1 MLSLFLYYFLYLFYS
16 ILLGFFILSLS
27 KKAAKKNDVPVAA
40 LIVDNQTG
48 KIISK
53 AYNTRNITQKTL
65 NHAEIIAIQKA
76 NKKISLWRLNKCTL
90 YVTIEPCEM
99 CKAIIKESRI
109 SQVYYLLE
117 KPVTKQQYNKVK
129 FTKIQHQNEYLKKY
143 QKIADN
149 FWKKLRKMI

>member
-1 MLSLFLYYFLYLFYS
+1 MEDKYLETL
-16 ILLGFFILSLS
+16 IKLS
-27 KKAAKKNDVPVAA
+27 KKAAKKNDVPVAE

>member
-1 MLSLFLYYFLYLFYS
+1 MENKYLETL
-16 ILLGFFILSLS
+16 IKLS

-109 SQVYYLLE
+109 FQVYYLLE

>member
-1 MLSLFLYYFLYLFYS
+1 MENKYLETL
-16 ILLGFFILSLS
+16 IKLS

-143 QKIADN
+143 QKIVDN

>member
-1 MLSLFLYYFLYLFYS
+1 MEDKYLETL
-16 ILLGFFILSLS
+16 IKLS

-117 KPVTKQQYNKVK
+117 KLVTKQQYNKVK

-143 QKIADN
+143 QKIVDN

>member
-1 MLSLFLYYFLYLFYS
+1 MEDKYLETL
-16 ILLGFFILSLS
+16 IKLS

-109 SQVYYLLE
+109 SQVCYLLE

>member
-1 MLSLFLYYFLYLFYS
+1 MEEKIINKLLSLA
-16 ILLGFFILSLS
+16 
-27 KKAAKKNDVPVAA
+27 KKAYLQNETPISAIIVYNNK
-40 LIVDNQTG
+40 LIST
-48 KIISK
+48 
-53 AYNTRNITQKTL
+53 AYNKRNKTQKTID
-65 NHAEIIAIQKA
+65 HAEIRAIIKA
-76 NKKISLWRLNKCTL
+76 NKKLKTWRLNKCTL

-143 QKIADN
+143 QKIVDN

>member
-1 MLSLFLYYFLYLFYS
+1 MEDKYLETL
-16 ILLGFFILSLS
+16 IKLS

-143 QKIADN
+143 QKIVDN
-149 FWKKLRKMI
+149 FWKKRRKMI

>member
-1 MLSLFLYYFLYLFYS
+1 MEDKYLETL
-16 ILLGFFILSLS
+16 IKLS

-117 KPVTKQQYNKVK
+117 KPLTKQQYNKVK

-143 QKIADN
+143 QKIVDDVSDKLQINSNKYIFFDYDN
-149 FWKKLRKMI
+149 TY

>member
-1 MLSLFLYYFLYLFYS
+1 MEDKYLETL
-16 ILLGFFILSLS
+16 IKLS

-143 QKIADN
+143 QKIFDN

>member
-1 MLSLFLYYFLYLFYS
+1 MEDKYLETL
-16 ILLGFFILSLS
+16 IKLS

-65 NHAEIIAIQKA
+65 NHAEIMAIQKA
-76 NKKISLWRLNKCTL
+76 NKKISSWRLNKCTL

-129 FTKIQHQNEYLKKY
+129 FTKIHHQNEYLKKY

>member
-1 MLSLFLYYFLYLFYS
+1 MEDKYLETL
-16 ILLGFFILSLS
+16 IKLS

-143 QKIADN
+143 QKIVDN
-149 FWKKLRKMI
+149 FWKKLREMI

>member
-1 MLSLFLYYFLYLFYS
+1 MEDKYLETL
-16 ILLGFFILSLS
+16 IKLS

-65 NHAEIIAIQKA
+65 NHAEIMAIQKA
-76 NKKISLWRLNKCTL
+76 NRKISSWRLNKCTL

>member
-1 MLSLFLYYFLYLFYS
+1 MEDKYLETL
-16 ILLGFFILSLS
+16 IKLS
-27 KKAAKKNDVPVAA
+27 KKAAKKNDVPIAA

-76 NKKISLWRLNKCTL
+76 NKKISLWRLNNCTL

-143 QKIADN
+143 QKIVDN

>member
-1 MLSLFLYYFLYLFYS
+1 MEDKYLE
-16 ILLGFFILSLS
+16 ILIKLS
-27 KKAAKKNDVPVAA
+27 KKAAKKNDVPIAA

-143 QKIADN
+143 QKIVDN

>member
-1 MLSLFLYYFLYLFYS
+1 MEDKYLETL
-16 ILLGFFILSLS
+16 IKLS

-129 FTKIQHQNEYLKKY
+129 FTKIQHQNKYLKKY

>member
-1 MLSLFLYYFLYLFYS
+1 MEDKYLETL
-16 ILLGFFILSLS
+16 IKLS

-129 FTKIQHQNEYLKKY
+129 FTKTQHQNEYLKKY
-143 QKIADN
+143 QKIVDN

>member
-1 MLSLFLYYFLYLFYS
+1 MEDKYLETL
-16 ILLGFFILSLS
+16 IKLS

-117 KPVTKQQYNKVK
+117 KPLTKQQYNKVK

-143 QKIADN
+143 QKIVDN

>member
-1 MLSLFLYYFLYLFYS
+1 MEDKYLETL
-16 ILLGFFILSLS
+16 IKLS

-40 LIVDNQTG
+40 LTVDNQTG

-129 FTKIQHQNEYLKKY
+129 FTKIQHQNKYLKKY

>member
-1 MLSLFLYYFLYLFYS
+1 MEDKYLETL
-16 ILLGFFILSLS
+16 IKLS

-65 NHAEIIAIQKA
+65 NHAEIMAIQKA
-76 NKKISLWRLNKCTL
+76 NKKISSWRLNKCTL

-109 SQVYYLLE
+109 LQVYYLLE